1 MNFHIKNIKKFF
13 GLKAIMVITIILIL
27 SSGGYWWYA
36 VRSAKEME
44 YLTQKA
50 VRSDLR
56 SIISATGELNPEETV
71 DVGTQIS
78 GTINEVYIDYNSAV
92 KKGDLIAEMDSATQ
106 RASVESAK
114 AELNSVKAN
123 LSNAMSVLVNAQKNF
138 SRTKILASKDLV
150 AKSDLDDDEKVLLVA
165 KAEVASYSAK
175 VAQYK
180 ASLAKAEIT
189 LGYTKIYSPIDGVVV
204 SKNVEKGQTVAA
216 SYETPSIAEIAKDL
230 KQMQVEI
237 AVDEADVGG
246 VKEGQ
251 RAIFTVDAY
260 PKESFEGKVTQV
272 RLSPSTTSD
281 NVVTYTVIA
290 KIPNKEERLLPG
302 MTANVSLIVNERKNV
317 IVVPNSAFRFKPV
330 DLNAEVATQGAPG
343 QGKHNVAEVAAP
355 TVYKLD
361 KKTPVKAEV
370 KKGITDGQNTEIIS
384 GISEGDNIITG
395 IAFEKEDK

>member
-1 MNFHIKNIKKFF
+1 MNFHIKKFL
-13 GLKAIMVITIILIL
+13 GLKAIMAIAIILIL
-27 SSGGYWWYA
+27 SSGGYWWYRA
-36 VRSAKEME
+36 HSAKEMK
-44 YLTQKA
+44 YITQQA

-78 GTINEVYIDYNSAV
+78 GTINEVYIDYNSSV

-106 RASVESAK
+106 KANVESAK
-114 AELNSVKAN
+114 AELNSVRAN
-123 LSNAMSVLVNAQKNF
+123 LSNAMSVLVNAQKNY

-150 AKSDLDDDEKVLLVA
+150 AKSDLDDDEKALLVA

-180 ASLAKAEIT
+180 ANLAKAEIT

-237 AVDEADVGG
+237 DVDEADIGG

-251 RAIFTVDAY
+251 TAIFTVDAY
-260 PKESFEGKVTQV
+260 PNESFKGKVTQV
-272 RLSPSTTSD
+272 RFSPTTTDD

-290 KIPNKEERLLPG
+290 RITNEKGLLLPG
-302 MTANVSLIVNERKNV
+302 MTANVSLVVDERSNV
-317 IVVPNSAFRFKPV
+317 ISVPNSAFRFKPV
-330 DLNAEVATQGAPG
+330 DSDAEATQIQGPPG
-343 QGKHNVAEVAAP
+343 GGKQNIAEITAP
-355 TVYKLD
+355 TVYTLNKN
-361 KKTPVKAEV
+361 KPVEV
-370 KKGITDGQNTEIIS
+370 VVEKGITDGQNTEITS
-384 GISEGDNIITG
+384 GLNEGDVVITG
-395 IAFEKEDK
+395 IAFESEDN